1 MFHFIT
7 VDIIPEEVL
16 DDFIGFPSLFL
27 WEGEMCN
34 VLKDKTG

>member
-7 VDIIPEEVL
+7 VDIIPEEAL

-27 WEGEMCN
+27 IERN
-34 VLKDKTG
+34 V

>member
-16 DDFIGFPSLFL
+16 DDFIGFLVYFSEREKCVMF
-27 WEGEMCN
+27 
-34 VLKDKTG
+34 